1 MLSEEMVM
9 SKKRFVVF
17 EPYEVW
23 YRVEV
28 LADTKEEAIA
38 KAKHP
43 SFIGEW
49 SLDLDTQA
57 PMDAEWDAYSDEED
71 DK

>member
-1 MLSEEMVM
+1 MM

-28 LADTKEEAIA
+28 LADTKEEALA

-43 SFIGEW
+43 TFFGEW
-49 SLDLDTQA
+49 EMDLDTQT
-57 PMDAEWDAYSDEED
+57 PLDKGWEVYSDEED